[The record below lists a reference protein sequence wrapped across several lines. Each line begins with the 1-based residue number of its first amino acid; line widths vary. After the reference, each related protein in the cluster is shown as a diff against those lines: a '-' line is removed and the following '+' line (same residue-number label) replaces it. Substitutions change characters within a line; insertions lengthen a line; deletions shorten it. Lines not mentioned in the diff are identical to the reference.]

1 MINCSQ
7 LFSSTCLVHENQVK
21 VKVSI
26 KRSVLY
32 LDEDIVMIM
41 TAAIF
46 VATTVASDTIFVT
59 LASFCLAFGLAGAFE
74 EALPSSVA
82 VKTSCFSHTN

>member
-1 MINCSQ
+1 M
-7 LFSSTCLVHENQVK
+7 HENQVK

-32 LDEDIVMIM
+32 LDEDIVMIL

-46 VATTVASDTIFVT
+46 VATTVASDTSFVT
-59 LASFCLAFGLAGAFE
+59 LASFCLAFGLM
-74 EALPSSVA
+74 
-82 VKTSCFSHTN
+82 